1 VIEAFNM
8 SILML
13 RNHLYKAI
21 RPSSGFT
28 VDEAPTSSAHTAELF
43 AQVRDNGRLLD
54 DTRIVLGGS
63 EVFDATFKLGLLV
76 EDDNI
81 SNWSI
86 RIQQWPRDLRLRK
99 GLLSSLWTDLS
110 AVVSARD
117 AEVTDAE
124 GAGVTAAT
132 FLRSFAAA
140 EEESAAAS
148 LRWAVVL
155 NDRGRLAAQLQGM
168 PATAATLNG
177 KPSLKR

>member
-1 VIEAFNM
+1 M
-8 SILML
+8 SILTL
-13 RNHLYKAI
+13 RNHLYKTI

-43 AQVRDNGRLLD
+43 AQVRGRLLD
-54 DTRIVLGGS
+54 DTRIVLGGN

-76 EDDNI
+76 DDDDI

-99 GLLSSLWTDLS
+99 GLLSSLWSDLS

-117 AEVTDAE
+117 AEVTDDE
-124 GAGVTAAT
+124 GAGVTDAT

-140 EEESAAAS
+140 EEESAAES

>member
-1 VIEAFNM
+1 M
-8 SILML
+8 SLLTL
-13 RNHLYKAI
+13 RHHLYKAI
-21 RPSSGFT
+21 RPASGFN
-28 VDEAPTSSAHTAELF
+28 VDDAPTSSAHTAKLF
-43 AQVRDNGRLLD
+43 AQVRDNGRILD
-54 DTRIVLGGS
+54 DTRIVLGGN

-76 EDDNI
+76 EDDSI
-81 SNWSI
+81 SDWSI

-99 GLLSSLWTDLS
+99 GLLSSLWMDLP

-117 AEVTDAE
+117 AEVADAE
-124 GAGVTAAT
+124 GAGVSAAQ
-132 FLRSFAAA
+132 FLRSFAKA

-168 PATAATLNG
+168 PATAASLNG